1 MSATAFR
8 VAAYNV
14 LAQRFSGTW
23 NSRRATVAKRLGR
36 VLDNE
41 QQAKASVYMLT
52 ECYHSETEYLTD
64 QLNCQAVRHL
74 GSTVAFASSWKLGRV
89 WKLTW
94 LGDTHGAIIAELK
107 RDGVT
112 INAVASHLPP
122 FAWRAKYRRQCLA
135 RLAGFMAGWTDP
147 TVIGGDFNWRGME
160 ATAAKLGLASA
171 RIGDELTTNGTLR
184 KGRAIDYV
192 LTRRMGVRRFN
203 VLPGWGSDHHMLSV
217 SLTAPG
223 GDL

>member
-1 MSATAFR
+1 MSVTAFR

-23 NSRRATVAKRLGR
+23 ARRRTEVTRRLR
-36 VLDNE
+36 HVLPTLDP
-41 QQAKASVYMLT
+41 AKASVYLLT
-52 ECYHSETEYLTD
+52 ECYATEEAFITRTLG
-64 QLNCQAVRHL
+64 LNSVRHL
-74 GSTVAFASSWKLGRV
+74 GSTIAYAPSWTLGRV
-89 WKLTW
+89 WRLDW
-94 LGDTHGAIIAELK
+94 LGSTHGAIIAELS
-107 RDGVT
+107 RGDVT

-122 FAWRAKYRRQCLA
+122 FAWRAKYRRQCLN

-171 RIGDELTTNGTLR
+171 RIGDELTTNGALR

-192 LTRRMGVRRFN
+192 LTRRMGVRRFD